1 MILKSDIIIPLNISN
16 NYGCRIIFFLKEL
29 QFNNSTKYMC
39 LLDAV
44 MKKTKEIKINVQ
56 KLKLGHVGALR

>member
-16 NYGCRIIFFLKEL
+16 NYGCSINFFFLEEL

-44 MKKTKEIKINVQ
+44 MKKQ
-56 KLKLGHVGALR
+56 KK

>member
-16 NYGCRIIFFLKEL
+16 NYGCSIIFILEEL

-39 LLDAV
+39 LLNAI
-44 MKKTKEIKINVQ
+44 MKKKMKRKEMNKDICTINYNFI
-56 KLKLGHVGALR
+56 

>member
-16 NYGCRIIFFLKEL
+16 NYGCSIIFFLEEL

-44 MKKTKEIKINVQ
+44 MKKQ
-56 KLKLGHVGALR
+56 KK